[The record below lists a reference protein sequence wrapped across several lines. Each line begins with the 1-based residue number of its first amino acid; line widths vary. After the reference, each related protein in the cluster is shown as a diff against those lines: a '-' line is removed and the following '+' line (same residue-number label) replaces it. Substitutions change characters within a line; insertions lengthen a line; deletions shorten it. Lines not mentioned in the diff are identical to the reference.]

1 MAEIPYLCS
10 IDMNDNEIK
19 NLKLHVLSGSDPT
32 GEAGMIFYDGDDN
45 LLKFHNGT
53 AFISPVMASSGAVT
67 SITSLLATDI
77 KIGED
82 DQTKIDFET
91 ANEIHFYANNANE
104 MIIQANV
111 VAPGADNNTALG
123 DANQRWSDLFLASG
137 AVINFNNGDV
147 TATHSSNALTIAG
160 GTFATAALTASTG
173 VFSGILKTDDTT
185 AATSTTDGSLQTDGG
200 LSVKLDA
207 VVGDDLI
214 LLSDA
219 SVIHFGA
226 NKDVTLTHV
235 HNQGLTLTH
244 AGSAGSDN
252 KPIVLQLK
260 SEENAVVDGDALAAI
275 EFAAGDS
282 DGTDGATV
290 AAAITAIA
298 EGTFSG
304 SANPT
309 KLVFTTGVSE
319 TAGIASGVQESTPK
333 MTLSSAGL
341 LTIADDLIVKN
352 GGTIGTAADADL
364 LTMGNGILTVAGEI
378 SVTTLDI
385 GGTNVSST
393 AAELNALDGITA
405 VVGELNALDIGS
417 TAVGTAVAS
426 KAIILDS
433 NKDYTGVRNFT
444 VSGELDAATG
454 DFSGAVDIA
463 GDLTLSAGADGA
475 LTFGAASSIKI
486 VDNQAASLVIEE
498 ANTAYMTFKTTNS
511 SELITANKAFN
522 AAGAFQ
528 ISGTA
533 VTSTAAELNI
543 LDGVTSTAAE
553 LNALDGITAVVGELN
568 ALDIGSTAVGTA
580 VASKAVIL
588 DSNKD
593 YTGLRHLTLSG
604 ELDGGSLDISGN
616 ADIAGDLTGLDNVTS
631 TNYIIGGHTISD
643 IDIGTEFNDVDDHV
657 MSSGAIVA
665 KFGIKAGS
673 SSVVTTGALN
683 SGSITSGF
691 GTINTGSS
699 AITTTG
705 LISGGSLDIDDVLI
719 NGSNIGHT
727 DDTDLIALSDQLVT
741 INGGLTVTG
750 TTTTNNVVTVT
761 TSSGVIFEG
770 TAADGHDAT
779 LKSVVASSDKTY
791 TLPNVSGHVALFA
804 TDPSTTAI
812 AATVAELNILDG
824 VTSTAAELN
833 ILDGVTSTAAEL
845 NILDGVTSTAA
856 ELNILDGVT
865 STAAELNALD
875 GITAVVGE
883 LNALDLGSTAVG
895 NAIAS
900 KAVILDSN
908 KDYTGLRHVT
918 LSGELDAGSL
928 DVSGNAD
935 IDGTMEADAI
945 TVNGTALAEFISD
958 TAGAMFSSNTETNVV
973 VTYQDADNTL
983 DVVVAD
989 AAADAKGVVE
999 LATTDEAL
1007 AGTDTAR
1014 AVTAAGLAARSYR
1027 NAYGD
1032 GSATDYTV
1040 NHALGTRDVIVQ
1052 CYDAS
1057 DYKTVYACVLRTDA
1071 NNVTVTTA
1079 VAAARNDLI
1088 VLVTKID

>member
-53 AFISPVMASSGAVT
+53 AFVSPVMSASGAVT

-91 ANEIHFYANNANE
+91 ADEIHFYAANAQE

-147 TATHSSNALTIAG
+147 TATHSSNTLTIGG
-160 GTFATAALTASTG
+160 GTLATAALTASTG

-185 AATSTTDGSLQTDGG
+185 AATSVSDGSLQTDGG

-207 VVGDDLI
+207 VIGDDLI
-214 LLSDA
+214 LISDS
-219 SVIHFGA
+219 SVIHFGV

-244 AGSAGSDN
+244 AGSAASDN
-252 KPIVLQLK
+252 KPIVFQLK
-260 SEENAVVDGDALAAI
+260 SEENDIVDGDAIAAI

-282 DGTDGATV
+282 DGTDGAVV

-304 SANPT
+304 SVNAT

-352 GGTIGTAADADL
+352 SGTIGTAADADL
-364 LTMGNGILTVAGEI
+364 LTMGNGILTVAGE
-378 SVTTLDI
+378 VQMTTLDI
-385 GGTNVSST
+385 GGTN
-393 AAELNALDGITA
+393 
-405 VVGELNALDIGS
+405 
-417 TAVGTAVAS
+417 
-426 KAIILDS
+426 
-433 NKDYTGVRNFT
+433 
-444 VSGELDAATG
+444 
-454 DFSGAVDIA
+454 
-463 GDLTLSAGADGA
+463 
-475 LTFGAASSIKI
+475 
-486 VDNQAASLVIEE
+486 
-498 ANTAYMTFKTTNS
+498 
-511 SELITANKAFN
+511 
-522 AAGAFQ
+522 
-528 ISGTA
+528 

-543 LDGVTSTAAE
+543 LDGVTSTAAELNKLDGVTSTTAELNLVDGSSAGSIVNSKAVIYSSGGQVNGTSLAIGGTAITSTAAE

-593 YTGLRHLTLSG
+593 YTGVRHFTLSG
-604 ELDGGSLDISGN
+604 ELDAGSLDISGN
-616 ADIAGDLTGLDNVTS
+616 ADIAGNLTGLDNVTS
-631 TNYIIGGHTISD
+631 TNYVIGGHTVSD
-643 IDIGTEFNDVDDHV
+643 IDIGTEFVDADDHV

-665 KFGIKAGS
+665 KFGLIAGS

-691 GTINTGSS
+691 GTIDTGAS

-705 LISGGSLDIDDVLI
+705 LISGGSLDIDNVLI
-719 NGSNIGHT
+719 NGANIGHT
-727 DDTDLIALSDQLVT
+727 DDTDLIALSDGLVT
-741 INGGLTVTG
+741 VNGNITVTG
-750 TTTTNNVVTVT
+750 TTTTNNVETVS

-770 TAADGHDAT
+770 SAADGHDAT
-779 LKSVVASSDKTY
+779 LKSVVADSDKTY
-791 TLPNVSGHVALFA
+791 TLPNITGFVPIL
-804 TDPSTTAI
+804 TNDPSTTAI
-812 AATVAELNILDG
+812 SATVAELNIMDG

-883 LNALDLGSTAVG
+883 LNALDIGSTAVG
-895 NAIAS
+895 TAVAS
-900 KAVILDSN
+900 KAIILDSN
-908 KDYTGLRHVT
+908 KDYTGVRNFT
-918 LSGELDAGSL
+918 ISGELDAATL
-928 DVSGNAD
+928 DISGNAD
-935 IDGTMEADAI
+935 IDGTMEADVI
-945 TVNGTALAEFISD
+945 TVNGTALAEFIAD
-958 TAGAMFSSNTETNVV
+958 TTGAMFSSNTETNIT
-973 VTYQDADNTL
+973 VTYQDADNTI
-983 DVVVAD
+983 DVSIAN
-989 AAADAKGVVE
+989 AAVDAKGVVE
-999 LATTDEAL
+999 LATTDEAV

-1032 GSATDYTV
+1032 GSEVAHIV

-1079 VAAARNDLI
+1079 VAAASNDLI
-1088 VLVTKID
+1088 VLVTKVD